1 MSAKASARGRRR
13 QWLEATVALSRS
25 GALALSPMATGRV
38 ISALGRHGATPASL
52 LAVSAARYPDRVA
65 IIDDE
70 GSLTFAE
77 LYQATVDLA
86 VALRES
92 NQHISS
98 VGVLCRNHRGF
109 VIGFLASAMIGSDTV
124 SINTELPASQLAAL
138 LNRHTPDV
146 VLHDLEFTEALH
158 ASDFGGR
165 CICIDSDSDR
175 DAAIRALRGSR
186 ARRNSFARSAGRIT
200 LLTSG
205 TTGLAKGVP
214 RTVRPMGIAQL
225 AATGAARGGLRSG
238 DVALIGPPFFHGFG
252 LLALL
257 GAIAL
262 GVTTVT
268 HRTFAADGVLRDLER
283 HRVTIMFAVPVMI
296 QRILDAPSAAD
307 VARRSSLRVVAT
319 GAAPITEATV
329 VRFREMFGD
338 ILVNGYGSTEAG
350 VVSIATAADLAKFPA
365 TAGRAALGVS
375 IRIIDDDGNLAPS
388 GISGR
393 ILVRGP
399 LGYSGYTP
407 DRNGVTHHKDV
418 VDGYVDTGD
427 VGYVDRTGLLFL
439 RGRSD
444 DMIVSGGEN
453 VFPLEVEQ
461 ALTRHCKVADAAVIG
476 VDDEEFGQV
485 LRAFVVARDDAN
497 AIERDELSAYLRG
510 IVERYKIPKQF
521 FDVSEIPRNPS
532 GKTLRRELLTQSI
545 REFK

>member
-1 MSAKASARGRRR
+1 M
-13 QWLEATVALSRS
+13 
-25 GALALSPMATGRV
+25 
-38 ISALGRHGATPASL
+38 
-52 LAVSAARYPDRVA
+52 SAARYPDRVA